1 MKRVELL
8 ETLAGVL
15 LALRPGRPLLLQRPL
30 RVAVDGV
37 DAAGKTSLADELAA
51 VITPHRPVIRASIDR
66 FHNPREVRYRLG
78 PDSPEG
84 YYADSFDLPAL
95 RRLLDPLG
103 PGGSRIIQ
111 TGLFDFRADAAHVNA
126 PVEAAP
132 DAVLLFDGVFL
143 LRPELADCWDYV
155 IFVHVPFEEV
165 LRRAVLRD
173 ADLFGEPQ
181 AVIDRYTKRYIPAQ
195 QAYLAQYRPE
205 ARADAVV
212 YNEEPGNPG
221 LKVR

>member
-1 MKRVELL
+1 MDRAELL

-15 LALRPGRPLLLQRPL
+15 LPRNPGHPL
-30 RVAVDGV
+30 RVAIDGV
-37 DAAGKTSLADELAA
+37 DAAGKTTLADELAA
-51 VITPHRPVIRASIDR
+51 LVAPHRPVIRASIDR
-66 FHNPREVRYRLG
+66 FHNPREIRYRLG

-95 RRLLDPLG
+95 RRLLLDPLG

-111 TGLFDFRADAAHVNA
+111 TSLFDYRTDYAQEA
-126 PVEAAP
+126 PAFEAAP

-143 LRPELADCWDYV
+143 LRPELAPCWDYI

-173 ADLFGEPQ
+173 RDLFGDPQ
-181 AVIDRYTKRYIPAQ
+181 AVLDRYNKRYIPAQ
-195 QAYLAQYRPE
+195 RTYLAQCQPE
-205 ARADAVV
+205 ERADVVV
-212 YNEEPGNPG
+212 YNEQPDSPELIIKGNT
-221 LKVR
+221 